1 MPIGIPG
8 SHDGPISRQPVA
20 SAENPIQDDWT
31 FAVGPWSVGPDTGLP
46 RITGRTVTW
55 RLADVSEASFTID
68 ATLPE
73 AEAALGLISGL
84 WVLRNGREMYR
95 GIVGATSDSCDG
107 NTHTIQFSAANWRAI
122 LERRFILDHDTLVYA
137 NTDVGQVAW
146 NLINATQQRPGG
158 DLGIIQGSTTT
169 GVTISPQLTP
179 GTAIT
184 DQINTWATSAQGSS
198 QKGFDWAV
206 TGVDGQAQLKFNVW
220 FPQRGIDRQTVLDY
234 PGRIQGFTRADDPG
248 TYADAIRASGS
259 DGLVPILSDSPTILT
274 DPTPRLEALVS
285 NTDLQNQTDL
295 ANWATGQLATLQ
307 DVVPSWTV
315 TLAPNTWGGPQDF
328 WLGDP
333 VILNVDSG
341 VRQVNESLRV
351 QEIALTL
358 DDNSDAATVAVTLGA
373 PKPDRRWL
381 LRALTKRIDQLSKR

>member
-20 SAENPIQDDWT
+20 SAVNPIQDDWT
-31 FAVGPWSVGPDTGLP
+31 FAVGPWNDTPDTGLS

-55 RLADVSEASFTID
+55 RLTDVSEATFTID
-68 ATLPE
+68 ATLDE
-73 AEAALGLISGL
+73 AQSIQGLISGL
-84 WVLRNGREMYR
+84 WVLRNGREVYR
-95 GIVGATSDSCDG
+95 GLIGPTSDSCDG

-122 LERRFILDHDTLVYA
+122 LERRFINDHDTLVYS

-146 NLINATQQRPGG
+146 NLINATQLRPGG
-158 DLGIIQGSTTT
+158 DLGIIQGNTTT
-169 GVTISPQLTP
+169 GVTVSPQLTP

-184 DQINTWATSAQGSS
+184 DQINTWATSAQGTS
-198 QKGFDWAV
+198 QQGFDWAV
-206 TGVDGQAQLKFNVW
+206 TGISGSPQLQFNVW
-220 FPQRGIDRQTVLDY
+220 FPQRGTDRQTQLDY
-234 PGRIQGFTRADDPG
+234 PGRIQGFSRADDPG

-259 DGLVPILSDSPTILT
+259 DGLVPILTDSPTILT

-285 NTDLQNQTDL
+285 NTDLQTQTDL
-295 ANWATGQLATLQ
+295 TNWATGQLANLQ

-315 TLAPNTWGGPQDF
+315 TLAPNTWGGPNDF

-333 VILNVDSG
+333 VILNIDSG
-341 VRQVNESLRV
+341 VRQPNESLRV